1 MATPYTRN
9 STLRLDQFQ
18 GPAGATGSIV
28 RSAPPLDRPRVGPY
42 DGAVALV
49 DLAVAIVDL
58 LATRVAE
65 RIPRRLR
72 PVGSLRLFD
81 LRHRELT
88 IDEVRREPDLVAR
101 LDALEYGRL
110 AGAEHHGHDLARAPI
125 DLDHSERLLEVAGRY
140 PRR

>member
-1 MATPYTRN
+1 
-9 STLRLDQFQ
+9 LRLDQFQ
-18 GPAGATGSIV
+18 GPAGATGIIV

-88 IDEVRREPDLVAR
+88 IDEVRRGALRASEKADQFDAGQLYCAAQFL
-101 LDALEYGRL
+101 LDYLCTA
-110 AGAEHHGHDLARAPI
+110 I
-125 DLDHSERLLEVAGRY
+125 
-140 PRR
+140 